1 MKGLEK
7 AVPKHIFC
15 CGYQLLIEESIMPK
29 KRIRDI
35 DIYYEDTGR
44 GTPLLFIHGLGSSTS
59 GWGNQVPAFSKNY
72 RVITFDVRGHGQSD
86 KPRGPYSITMF
97 AEDAVALMD
106 SLQITPAHVV
116 GISMGGAIA
125 LQLAVDYPEKV
136 KSLAVVN
143 MTSELLIQTFKE
155 RFEFWMRTAIVRL
168 LGMRKM
174 GEVLA
179 KRLFPKPEQ
188 EELRRVFPEMWAEND
203 KRAYLASLN
212 ALVGWSVTER
222 LGSIRCP
229 TLVITADEDYTPVS
243 AKEAYVTKIPKAKLL
258 VIDDSRHAT
267 PIDQSERFNAELS
280 RFLSEHP

>member
-1 MKGLEK
+1 
-7 AVPKHIFC
+7 
-15 CGYQLLIEESIMPK
+15 MPK
-29 KRIRDI
+29 IRVRDI

-44 GTPLLFIHGLGSSTS
+44 GTPLLLIHGLGSSTS
-59 GWGNQVPAFSKNY
+59 GWVNQVPEFSQNY

-86 KPRGPYSITMF
+86 KPRGPYSIAMF
-97 AEDAVALMD
+97 AEDAAALMD
-106 SLQITPAHVV
+106 SLEINQAHIV

-125 LQLAVDYPEKV
+125 LQLAVEYPEKLR
-136 KSLAVVN
+136 SLTVVN
-143 MTSELLIQTFKE
+143 MTAELILRTFKE

-179 KRLFPKPEQ
+179 ERLFPKPEQ
-188 EELRRVFPEMWAEND
+188 EELRRVFPDMWAEND
-203 KRAYLASLN
+203 KRAYLASFN

-222 LGSIRCP
+222 LGSIQCP
-229 TLVITADEDYTPVS
+229 TLVIAADEDYSPVS
-243 AKEAYVTKIPKAKLL
+243 AKEAYVAKIPEAKLV

-280 RFLSEHP
+280 GFLSENP

>member
-1 MKGLEK
+1 M
-7 AVPKHIFC
+7 
-15 CGYQLLIEESIMPK
+15 EESIMPK

-35 DIYYEDTGR
+35 DIYYEDSGR
-44 GTPLLFIHGLGSSTS
+44 GKPLLLIHGLGSSTS
-59 GWGNQVPAFSKNY
+59 GWGNQVPEFSKNY
-72 RVITFDVRGHGQSD
+72 RVITFDVRGHGHSD

-97 AEDAVALMD
+97 AEDTVALID
-106 SLQITPAHVV
+106 SLEISSAHVV

-136 KSLAVVN
+136 KSLVVVN
-143 MTSELLIQTFKE
+143 MTSELLIRTFKE
-155 RFEFWMRTAIVRL
+155 RFEFWMRTAVVRL

-188 EELRRVFPEMWAEND
+188 EEFRKVFPDMWAEND

-222 LGSIRCP
+222 LGSIQCP
-229 TLVITADEDYTPVS
+229 TLVITADEDYSPVS
-243 AKEAYVTKIPKAKLL
+243 AKEAYVAQISRAKLV

-267 PIDQSERFNAELS
+267 PIDQKERFNAVLKK
-280 RFLSEHP
+280 FLSEHP

>member
-1 MKGLEK
+1 M
-7 AVPKHIFC
+7 
-15 CGYQLLIEESIMPK
+15 EEFVMPK
-29 KRIRDI
+29 IRIRDI

-44 GTPLLFIHGLGSSTS
+44 GTPLLLIHGLGSSTS
-59 GWGNQVPAFSKNY
+59 GWANQVPEFSQNY
-72 RVITFDVRGHGQSD
+72 RVITFDVRGHGQTE
-86 KPRGPYSITMF
+86 KPQGPYSITMF
-97 AEDAVALMD
+97 AKDTVALMD
-106 SLQITPAHVV
+106 SLEISPAHVV

-125 LQLAVDYPEKV
+125 LQLAVDYPKKL
-136 KSLAVVN
+136 KSLVVVN
-143 MTSELLIQTFKE
+143 MTSELILRTIKE

-188 EELRRVFPEMWAEND
+188 EELRRVFPDMWAEND

-222 LGSIRCP
+222 LGSIQCP
-229 TLVITADEDYTPVS
+229 TLVIAADEDYSPVS
-243 AKEAYVTKIPKAKLL
+243 AKEAYVAKIPGAKLV

-267 PIDQSERFNAELS
+267 TVDQSERFNAELG
-280 RFLSEHP
+280 RFLSENS